1 MLIHS
6 LSTSVSNLF
15 LDLDFSDPRYQNE
28 LLAIEKRNFSY
39 NSIVIDRSRR
49 IRINFLLHSRDIR
62 EYRVDFSSIM
72 PTFMPSFIEIFSL
85 FKITKAFRTI
95 KIFSRRADLFLGY
108 VAILLSI
115 EFLYHTT
122 VSSSIKQMKYILYI
136 EIPRAFQSSFPT
148 K

>member
-49 IRINFLLHSRDIR
+49 IRINFLRLTTAFARYQRISRGFFLD
-62 EYRVDFSSIM
+62 YADFYA
-72 PTFMPSFIEIFSL
+72 E
-85 FKITKAFRTI
+85 
-95 KIFSRRADLFLGY
+95 
-108 VAILLSI
+108 
-115 EFLYHTT
+115 LY
-122 VSSSIKQMKYILYI
+122 
-136 EIPRAFQSSFPT
+136 
-148 K
+148 